1 MGAKDKIMKFIYF
14 VMNKTYFNAIIRENG
29 IQIGEIVQVE
39 PNNLKGGDFALIS
52 HSLNKAWYKP
62 FNFSVDNLTD
72 DEIKVIFNMTRNE
85 VEKRT
90 DNIKS
95 SILYVDGKRI
105 VCLLD
110 VNDAIP
116 LYEEKFISTDTNS
129 EFYVKTTET
138 IKLKEDK
145 ENEKRTRKIKSG
157 MPVRLKEIG
166 ILPSMLAELLNA
178 HMVTQMNSL
187 PKSKYAELAPVLIV
201 MIIVIGVIAY
211 LVVTSGSIHGLGA

>member
-1 MGAKDKIMKFIYF
+1 MGAKEKILKFIYF
-14 VMNKTYFNAIIRENG
+14 IRNKTYFNAIVRENG
-29 IQIGEIVQVE
+29 IQIAEIVQVE
-39 PNNLKGGDFALIS
+39 PNNLKGGDFSLIS
-52 HSLNKAWYKP
+52 YSLNKAWYKP
-62 FNFSVDNLTD
+62 FNFSVNNLTD
-72 DEIKVIFNMTRNE
+72 DEIKLIFNMSRE
-85 VEKRT
+85 DVEKLT

-116 LYEEKFISTDTNS
+116 LYEEKFISSESTDY
-129 EFYVKTTET
+129 FIKTTEI
-138 IKLKEDK
+138 IKFKEDK
-145 ENEKRTRKIKSG
+145 EKEKRIKKVKSG
-157 MPVRLKEIG
+157 MPIRLKEIG
-166 ILPSMLAELLNA
+166 ILPAMLFELLNA

-201 MIIVIGVIAY
+201 LIIVLGAIAY

>member
-1 MGAKDKIMKFIYF
+1 MGAKEKIMKFIYF
-14 VMNKTYFNAIIRENG
+14 IRNKTYFDAIIRENG

-52 HSLNKAWYKP
+52 KSLNKAWFKP
-62 FNFSVDNLTD
+62 FNFSIDNLTD
-72 DEIKVIFNMTRNE
+72 DEVEKVFNIKREE
-85 VEKRT
+85 VEKLT
-90 DNIKS
+90 DKIKS

-110 VNDAIP
+110 MNDAIP
-116 LYEEKFISTDTNS
+116 LYEEKNTSTES
-129 EFYVKTTET
+129 GEFLNKITET

-145 ENEKRTRKIKSG
+145 EKEKRNKKVKTG

-178 HMVTQMNSL
+178 HMVTQMNSM
-187 PKSKYAELAPVLIV
+187 PKSKYAELAPVLIIG
-201 MIIVIGVIAY
+201 IIVIGVIFY
-211 LVVTSGSIHGLGA
+211 LVITSGSLHSLGV